1 MSKDTKKY
9 HLLKDMINWSTGHVI
24 PKGEEFI
31 QLQGTR
37 KYQSLNGW
45 QMSESACLNKEWF
58 KEVLPEQPKQQEER
72 IEING
77 NRVHYELGEN
87 GVPNIISIKGYLFYP
102 ATNAQKTYTQ
112 SEVDTIREETFR
124 DGYFKGWYNGCFEKD
139 KTISNKVTDKAFEE
153 YNNNAKNKPTP
164 NKEQGSKEWEIL
176 SYFGDIEKWKLK
188 DVLVNKLPN
197 GKWVLDFR
205 LGHNE
210 PFDENIIPKKLLKIH
225 SVRRTSDGEVF
236 SLGDEVTYKDAHYL
250 PYIIENFFVK
260 EDKILARSEG
270 NNYCE
275 FVDDS
280 LIKKP
285 KDKEQ
290 VLFTTEDGVDIR
302 SGETTWVLSTNNW
315 RSSPTRVPE
324 NGNPYKGVTGKE
336 FKYFSSYEA
345 VEQYILEN
353 KPCLSANDI
362 KWWLEKY
369 FDYPNGINVNQLHEQ
384 IKQKLNQH

>member
-164 NKEQGSKEWEIL
+164 TPQGSKEGWEIL
-176 SYFGDIEKWKLK
+176 S
-188 DVLVNKLPN
+188 
-197 GKWVLDFR
+197 VLDDDGKPIYYPSDDIR
-205 LGHNE
+205 QMVSKNKGE
-210 PFDENIIPKKLLKIH
+210 RIH
-225 SVRRTSDGEVF
+225 SVRRNSDMTVFTVGDIMSYGTAGVGTPLFSTENQLLSFNIREDGMIYGEV
-236 SLGDEVTYKDAHYL
+236 G
-250 PYIIENFFVK
+250 
-260 EDKILARSEG
+260 DKIFFPITHLHKAKSPSQPQQG
-270 NNYCE
+270 
-275 FVDDS
+275 
-280 LIKKP
+280 KP
-285 KDKEQ
+285 
-290 VLFTTEDGVDIR
+290 LFTTEDGRGIR
-302 SGETTWVLSTNNW
+302 SEYDIVLYHV
-315 RSSPTRVPE
+315 SPNYDLSWSGSRYLLKQNRDGFKFFFT
-324 NGNPYKGVTGKE
+324 KE
-336 FKYFSSYEA
+336 A
-345 VEQYILEN
+345 AEQYILEN
-353 KPCLSANDI
+353 KPFLSFKEVKELWD
-362 KWWLEKY
+362 KHY
-369 FDYPNGINVNQLHEQ
+369 FGHELISEFTENLINF
-384 IKQKLNQH
+384 IKQTKQ